1 MIDVLVQD
9 LQQESRKETHLFGK
23 SGDLLLSPWTM
34 W

>member
-9 LQQESRKETHLFGK
+9 LQQESQKEPHLFDK
-23 SGDLLLSPWTM
+23 SGDLLPSPWTR